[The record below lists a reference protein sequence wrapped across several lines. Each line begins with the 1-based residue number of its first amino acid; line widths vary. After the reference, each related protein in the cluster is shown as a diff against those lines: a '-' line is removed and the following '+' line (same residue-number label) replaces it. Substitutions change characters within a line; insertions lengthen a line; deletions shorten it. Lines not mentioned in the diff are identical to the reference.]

1 MPILEEEGE
10 DEVGSDEEEEYVRVN
25 KGVARNRKETK
36 EEKKAR
42 KQALKAAKKA
52 RRQEKKSVKL
62 VYKEETSKQL
72 KAGVGKDSRSIYRIK

>member
-1 MPILEEEGE
+1 MKEEGE
-10 DEVGSDEEEEYVRVN
+10 DEVGSNEEEEYVRVN

-62 VYKEETSKQL
+62 VYKRRNEQAAEGRRRQ
-72 KAGVGKDSRSIYRIK
+72 G